1 MGKISR
7 IDALGALDDDNG
19 SWNILWN
26 RVAMV
31 ASGVTDAD
39 HGALTDGWHLLS
51 MTYLAY
57 FSEFESE

>member
-31 ASGVTDAD
+31 TSGVTGVD
-39 HGALTDGWHLLS
+39 HGALADG
-51 MTYLAY
+51 
-57 FSEFESE
+57 